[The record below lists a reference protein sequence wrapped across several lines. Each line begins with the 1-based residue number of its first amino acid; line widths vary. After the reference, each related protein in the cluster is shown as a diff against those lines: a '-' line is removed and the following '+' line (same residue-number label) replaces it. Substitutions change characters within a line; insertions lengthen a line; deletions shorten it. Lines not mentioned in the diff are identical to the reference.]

1 MIVAREATL
10 AMVGRG
16 ARRGWGAGGRVFGL
30 SRVRWLARCAQRAGG
45 KKFGFKRG
53 KSVKATS
60 LKLT

>member
-30 SRVRWLARCAQRAGG
+30 SRVRWLARCARSGQRAGG
-45 KKFGFKRG
+45 KNFAFQFQAR
-53 KSVKATS
+53 
-60 LKLT
+60 